1 VPIPGSKAAE
11 MVQKAKEIL
20 GTSMEEKPAE
30 AKAEKKPQATP
41 EELER
46 ARAEIIHMNKE
57 GVPQKKIAKRF
68 NTSPATIQ
76 RIVAGTWKG
85 FERKQRG
92 TKPAPIPRT
101 EEKHIDNNIIETPYA
116 KREMT
121 PEQKASFYRELQGA
135 DPATRRALQ
144 ENNLRS

>member
-1 VPIPGSKAAE
+1 

-20 GTSMEEKPAE
+20 GTSTEEKQAP
-30 AKAEKKPQATP
+30 KAGKQMATP
-41 EELER
+41 EELEK
-46 ARAEIIHMNKE
+46 ARAEIIHMNKS
-57 GVPQKKIAKRF
+57 GVPQKKIAARF

-92 TKPAPIPRT
+92 TKPVPIPRV

-121 PEQKASFYRELQGA
+121 PEQKASYYRELQSA